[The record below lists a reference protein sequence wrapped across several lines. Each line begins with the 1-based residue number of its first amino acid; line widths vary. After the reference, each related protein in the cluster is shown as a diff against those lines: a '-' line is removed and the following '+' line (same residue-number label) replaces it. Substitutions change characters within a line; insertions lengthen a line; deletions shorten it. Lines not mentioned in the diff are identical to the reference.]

1 VRVQD
6 LAQESGS
13 VRVLVPG
20 RESVVGRMDPAVVLG
35 SVQEPGWAQDLEPV
49 LDPVLAREL
58 VVGQRDPAADQA

>member
-20 RESVVGRMDPAVVLG
+20 RESVVGRMDPAVV
-35 SVQEPGWAQDLEPV
+35 QEPG
-49 LDPVLAREL
+49 
-58 VVGQRDPAADQA
+58 